1 LEVGIWNLFVIWNLA
16 FGICHRAETAHEQAM
31 KIDPKTFIK
40 DYQLN
45 LCIQCGTCTGGC
57 PVKWRSP
64 LNMRRLVRQ
73 SYVEI
78 DPSSLFKKPEL
89 WACTTCSTCSLR
101 CPAGVKNV
109 ELIMGIRNYLAN
121 KGEVPS
127 TIRDALENTFLQGN
141 PWGRFR
147 DRRADWAKDL
157 GVKIIGEAATETLL
171 YVGCAPSY
179 DPRVQSVSAALVKIL
194 QKADLDFGILGK
206 KESCCGNEIR
216 RMGEQAL
223 FKKLVKDNTNLFK
236 KSGIKRIITI
246 SPHCFNAFK
255 NEYPDLD
262 IPVQHY
268 TQVVAELIETGK
280 LKMSKVLNFPA
291 TYQDPCFLGKQNQI
305 FDEPRKILT
314 SIPGL
319 EFAEMDRSKQ
329 RSLCCEGGGGRMWA
343 EGGTEGTRNG
353 AIRIQEAV
361 ALGAKVLATSCPFCL
376 LTFEDAVKISGSA
389 DQIVV
394 KDISEL
400 VVDAIDSNSNHQIP
414 SSK

>member
-1 LEVGIWNLFVIWNLA
+1 
-16 FGICHRAETAHEQAM
+16 M

-109 ELIMGIRNYLAN
+109 EFIMGIRNYLAN

>member
-1 LEVGIWNLFVIWNLA
+1 
-16 FGICHRAETAHEQAM
+16 M
-31 KIDPKTFIK
+31 KIAPKTFVH
-40 DYQLN
+40 DYDLS

-57 PVKWRSP
+57 PVKFRSP

-73 SYVEI
+73 SYIET
-78 DPSSLFKKPEL
+78 DPSPLFNRPEL

-109 ELIMGIRNYLAN
+109 EFIMGIRNYLAN

-147 DRRADWAKDL
+147 DRRADWANDL

-179 DPRVQSVSAALVKIL
+179 DPRVQSVSTALVKIF

-236 KSGIKRIITI
+236 KSGVKRIITI

-268 TQVVAELIETGK
+268 TQVIAELIETGK
-280 LKMSKVLNFPA
+280 LKMSKSLDLHA

-314 SIPGL
+314 SIRGL
-319 EFAEMDRSKQ
+319 EFAELERSRQ
-329 RSLCCEGGGGRMWA
+329 RSRCCEGGGGRMWA
-343 EGGTEGTRNG
+343 DGGTEGTRNG
-353 AIRIQEAV
+353 AIRVKDAV

-376 LTFEDAVKISGSA
+376 LTLEDAVKISGLT
-389 DQIVV
+389 DQIAV

-400 VVDAIDSNSNHQIP
+400 VAEALGINSNLQITN
-414 SSK
+414 SK

>member
-1 LEVGIWNLFVIWNLA
+1 
-16 FGICHRAETAHEQAM
+16 M

-45 LCIQCGTCTGGC
+45 VCIQCGTCTGGC
-57 PVKWRSP
+57 PVKLRSP

-73 SYVEI
+73 THFAD
-78 DPSSLFKKPEL
+78 DPSLLFKGPEL

-109 ELIMGIRNYLAN
+109 EFIMGIRNYLAN
-121 KGEVPS
+121 KGEIPS
-127 TIRDALENTFLQGN
+127 TIRDALENTLLQGN

-179 DPRVQSVSAALVKIL
+179 DPRVQAVSAALVKIL
-194 QKADLDFGILGK
+194 QKADFDFGILGK

-223 FKKLVKDNTNLFK
+223 FKKLAKDNTSLFK

-255 NEYPDLD
+255 NEYPDLG

-268 TQVVAELIETGK
+268 TQLIVDLIETGK
-280 LKMSKVLNFPA
+280 LKLSKALNLPA
-291 TYQDPCFLGKQNQI
+291 TYQDPCFLGKQNQV
-305 FDEPRKILT
+305 FDEPRRVLA

-319 EFAEMDRSKQ
+319 EFAEMDRSRQ

-353 AIRIQEAV
+353 QIRAKEAV

-376 LTFEDAVKISGSA
+376 LTLEDAVKISGLA
-389 DQIVV
+389 DHIVV

-400 VVDAIDSNSNHQIP
+400 VAEAMELL
-414 SSK
+414 

>member
-1 LEVGIWNLFVIWNLA
+1 
-16 FGICHRAETAHEQAM
+16 M
-31 KIDPKTFIK
+31 KIDPKTFIQ
-40 DYQLN
+40 DYHLN

-57 PVKWRSP
+57 PVKFRSP

-73 SYVEI
+73 AAYSEN
-78 DPSSLFKKPEL
+78 PSPLFKRPEL
-89 WACTTCSTCSLR
+89 WACTTCSTCTLR

-109 ELIMGIRNYLAN
+109 DLIMGIRNFLAN
-121 KGEVPS
+121 QGEVPS
-127 TIRDALENTFLQGN
+127 TIKDALENTFLQGN

-179 DPRVQSVSAALVKIL
+179 DPRVQNVSTALVKVF
-194 QKADLDFGILGK
+194 QKAGLDFGILGK

-223 FKKLVKDNTNLFK
+223 FKKLAKDNMNLFK
-236 KSGIKRIITI
+236 KSGIKKIITI

-255 NEYPDLD
+255 NEYPDFD

-268 TQVVAELIETGK
+268 TQVLADLIDMGK
-280 LKMSKVLNFPA
+280 LKLSKEVIAPA
-291 TYQDPCFLGKQNQI
+291 TYHDPCFLGKQNLV
-305 FDEPRKILT
+305 FDEPRKILV
-314 SIPGL
+314 SVPGL

-353 AIRIQEAV
+353 EIRIKEAV
-361 ALGAKVLATSCPFCL
+361 ALGAKMIATSCPFCL
-376 LTFEDAVKISGSA
+376 LTLEDATKISGLA

-394 KDISEL
+394 KDIAEL
-400 VVDAIDSNSNHQIP
+400 VTEAME
-414 SSK
+414 

>member
-1 LEVGIWNLFVIWNLA
+1 
-16 FGICHRAETAHEQAM
+16 M
-31 KIDPKTFIK
+31 KIDPKTFIQ
-40 DYQLN
+40 DYHLN

-57 PVKWRSP
+57 PVKFRSP

-73 SYVEI
+73 TAYTEN
-78 DPSSLFKKPEL
+78 PSPLFKRPEL
-89 WACTTCSTCSLR
+89 WACTTCSTCTLR
-101 CPAGVKNV
+101 CPTGVKNV
-109 ELIMGIRNYLAN
+109 ELIMGIRNFLAN
-121 KGEVPS
+121 QGEIPS

-147 DRRADWAKDL
+147 DRRADWVKDL
-157 GVKIIGEAATETLL
+157 GVKILGEATTETLL

-179 DPRVQSVSAALVKIL
+179 DPRVQNVSTALVKIF
-194 QKADLDFGILGK
+194 QKADFDFGILGK
-206 KESCCGNEIR
+206 KETCCGNEIR

-223 FKKLVKDNTNLFK
+223 FKKLAKDNTNLFK

-255 NEYPDLD
+255 NDYPDFTL
-262 IPVQHY
+262 PVQHY
-268 TQVVAELIETGK
+268 TQILAELIERGRV
-280 LKMSKVLNFPA
+280 KMSKGLNLPA
-291 TYQDPCFLGKQNQI
+291 TYQDPCFLGKQNLV

-319 EFAEMDRSKQ
+319 EFSEMERSKQ

-353 AIRIQEAV
+353 EIRIKEAV
-361 ALGAKVLATSCPFCL
+361 ALGAKVIATSCPFCL
-376 LTFEDAVKISGSA
+376 LTLEDAVKISGLA

-394 KDISEL
+394 KDITEL
-400 VVDAIDSNSNHQIP
+400 VVEAL
-414 SSK
+414 

>member
-1 LEVGIWNLFVIWNLA
+1 
-16 FGICHRAETAHEQAM
+16 
-31 KIDPKTFIK
+31 
-40 DYQLN
+40 
-45 LCIQCGTCTGGC
+45 
-57 PVKWRSP
+57 
-64 LNMRRLVRQ
+64 MRRLVRQ
-73 SYVEI
+73 SCLEI

-109 ELIMGIRNYLAN
+109 EFIMGIRSYLAN
-121 KGEVPS
+121 TGEVPS

-147 DRRADWAKDL
+147 DRRADWVKDL
-157 GVKIIGEAATETLL
+157 GVKIIGEASAETLL

-223 FKKLVKDNTNLFK
+223 FKKLAKDNTNLFR

-268 TQVVAELIETGK
+268 TQVIAELIEAGK
-280 LKMSKVLNFPA
+280 LKMSKSLNSLS
-291 TYQDPCFLGKQNQI
+291 TYQDPCFLGKQNLV

-319 EFAEMDRSKQ
+319 EFAEMDRSRQ

-343 EGGTEGTRNG
+343 EGETKGTRNG
-353 AIRIQEAV
+353 EIRIKEAV

-376 LTFEDAVKISGSA
+376 LTFEDSVKISGLA

-400 VVDAIDSNSNHQIP
+400 VVEAM
-414 SSK
+414 

>member
-1 LEVGIWNLFVIWNLA
+1 
-16 FGICHRAETAHEQAM
+16 M

-45 LCIQCGTCTGGC
+45 ICIQCGTCTGGC
-57 PVKWRSP
+57 PVKFRSP

-73 SYVEI
+73 SCLEA
-78 DPSSLFKKPEL
+78 DPSPIFKRPEL

-109 ELIMGIRNYLAN
+109 EFIMGIRNYLAN

-157 GVKIIGEAATETLL
+157 GVKIIGEVATETLL

-179 DPRVQSVSAALVKIL
+179 DPRVQNVSTALVKIF
-194 QKADLDFGILGK
+194 QKADFNFGILGK

-223 FKKLVKDNTNLFK
+223 FKKLTKDNTNLFK

-268 TQVVAELIETGK
+268 TQVIAELIEMGK
-280 LKMSKVLNFPA
+280 LKLSKGLDIAV

-305 FDEPRKILT
+305 YEEPRKILT

-319 EFAEMDRSKQ
+319 DFAEMERSRQ

-353 AIRIQEAV
+353 AIRVREAV

-376 LTFEDAVKISGSA
+376 LTLEDAVKISGLT
-389 DQIVV
+389 DQIAV

-400 VVDAIDSNSNHQIP
+400 VVEAMEIA
-414 SSK
+414 

>member
-1 LEVGIWNLFVIWNLA
+1 
-16 FGICHRAETAHEQAM
+16 M
-31 KIDPKTFIK
+31 KVDPKTFIK
-40 DYQLN
+40 DFHLDI
-45 LCIQCGTCTGGC
+45 CIQCGTCTGGC
-57 PVKWRSP
+57 PVKFRSP

-73 SYVEI
+73 TYLTN
-78 DPSSLFKKPEL
+78 DPSPLFKSPDL

-109 ELIMGIRNYLAN
+109 ELIMAIRNLLAN
-121 KGEVPS
+121 QGEVPS

-157 GVKIIGEAATETLL
+157 GVKILGEAASETLL
-171 YVGCAPSY
+171 YVGCAASY
-179 DPRVQSVSAALVKIL
+179 DPRVQSVSTALVKIF

-223 FKKLVKDNTNLFK
+223 FKKLSKDNTALFK

-255 NEYPDLD
+255 NEYPDLA

-268 TQVVAELIETGK
+268 TQVLAELIETGRLKISK
-280 LKMSKVLNFPA
+280 LLDLRV
-291 TYQDPCFLGKQNQI
+291 TYQDPCFLGKQNQV
-305 FDEPRKILT
+305 FDEPRKILA
-314 SIPGL
+314 SLPGL
-319 EFAEMDRSKQ
+319 EFIELERSKQ

-353 AIRIQEAV
+353 EIRIKEAV
-361 ALGAKVLATSCPFCL
+361 ALEAKVMATSCPFCL
-376 LTFEDAVKISGSA
+376 LTLEDAVKISGLSSE
-389 DQIVV
+389 ILI

-400 VVDAIDSNSNHQIP
+400 VAEAI
-414 SSK
+414 